1 MMNFYIS
8 VNVLIFVAVFIR
20 ISFIFVMDTKGP
32 C

>member
-8 VNVLIFVAVFIR
+8 VNVLIFVGLIIQ